1 MMKKITGILSA
12 LVLALAL
19 LPTTV
24 WAGGD
29 VAMIGDNGYGT
40 LKAAFDAAENGDT
53 IRLLD
58 NTSGD
63 GIVVKSGSN
72 FTVDFGGFTYTVD
85 GELVGS
91 TGTETN
97 AFQLLKDSTITFK
110 NGKIT
115 SSGSKSWLWNW

>member
-29 VAMIGDNGYGT
+29 VAMIGDNGHET

-63 GIVVKSGSN
+63 GIVVESGSN

-91 TGTETN
+91 TGT
-97 AFQLLKDSTITFK
+97 
-110 NGKIT
+110 
-115 SSGSKSWLWNW
+115 